1 MRSQQK
7 LPERSAFTLVEL
19 LVVIAII
26 GVLIAL
32 LLPAV
37 QAARESARRTA
48 CTNNLKQLGLAVQ
61 NHHDT
66 NRGYPTGRNR
76 TDQFGIS
83 WAFQLLPFLEE
94 ETVYKSFEPGER
106 VDANDNATAMRTPVQ
121 VFACPSRREA
131 AADRDFDNND
141 QPAAAEVRGVAA
153 LGDYAACA
161 GVNYMNGVIPG
172 SGGADGTLRPDRRPN
187 LAESGPIYSYSR
199 IRDRN
204 VTDGLSKTVCIGEKH
219 KPQHPEVENPEML
232 DYAQGDTAIFAGDT
246 PHTIFAE
253 TKEGLATGYEDPSR
267 VKFGSEHAG
276 IVQFVFLDGHVK
288 GLNIDIGA
296 GVLNMLGS
304 IGDGGVLPDDVL

>member
-1 MRSQQK
+1 MC
-7 LPERSAFTLVEL
+7 LPQRGFTLVEL

-26 GVLIAL
+26 GILIAL

-37 QAARESARRTA
+37 QAARESARRNA

-66 NRGYPTGRNR
+66 KRGYPAGRNR

-83 WAFQLLPFLEE
+83 WAFQLLPFLEQD
-94 ETVYKSFEPGER
+94 TVFRSFASGER
-106 VDANDNATAMRTPVQ
+106 VDADQNSSAMRTPVEM
-121 VFACPSRREA
+121 FACPSRREA

-141 QPAAAEVRGVAA
+141 LPANPEARGVAA

-161 GVNYMNGVIPG
+161 GLNYMNGVIPG
-172 SGGADGTLRPDRRPN
+172 SAGADSSLRPDQRPS
-187 LAESGPIYSYSR
+187 LAESGPIYSFSR

-204 VTDGLSKTVCIGEKH
+204 VTDGLSKTICVGEKH
-219 KPQHPEVENPEML
+219 KPQLAEPANPEML
-232 DYAQGDTAIFAGDT
+232 HYEQGDTAIFAGDT

-253 TKEGLATGYEDPSR
+253 TREGLATGFEDPSR
-267 VKFGSEHAG
+267 TKFGCEHAG

-288 GLNIDIGA
+288 GLSIDIGA
-296 GVLNMLGS
+296 NVLNMLGAVA
-304 IGDGGVLPDDVL
+304 DGGVLPDDVL